1 MEVVDQHLDRPA
13 AAGALYRQRLC
24 DRRRHQLRIVDRRER
39 HEVDT
44 IGELIHHIGRDLQA
58 QPGLAGPAWA
68 GQGEQSR
75 SGEEHLRVSY
85 LIVAPDKA
93 RQLGR
98 QIVRGRLQ
106 CPQLRKLRG
115 QAVDHELKEALG
127 ASQIFEAMHP
137 QVFEGDRRRQS
148 VIDQR
153 MRGFRKD
160 YLPAVSGAGDP
171 GRSMDVDPEV
181 FVAHQGSLAGVQA
194 DPHLHLPTVRP
205 VVLGQRLLHRR
216 RPHAGLHR
224 AIEHDEEGIA
234 FGAELV
240 TAVRGERLAL
250 DVVMR

>member
-106 CPQLRKLRG
+106 CPQLRKLGG

-153 MRGFRKD
+153 MRGFRK
-160 YLPAVSGAGDP
+160 
-171 GRSMDVDPEV
+171 MDVDPEV